1 MAVVEQER
9 TKVIAETEQRVKDEL
24 RADTSGHD
32 WWHIARV
39 RQLARFMAKHEHADL
54 YITELAALLHDIS
67 DYKLNG
73 GDHEKGAEVAYQ
85 WLRSLGESDA
95 CARQVAEIVRRVS
108 FKGAGVKTDMP
119 TLEGKVVQ
127 DADRLDAIGA
137 IGIARAFAYGG
148 FTGEV
153 IYDPDV
159 PPREHRTHQDY
170 LDRNSTVIGHFY
182 EKLFLLQDRMH
193 TSCGREIAAR
203 RHQFMEDFVAEF
215 FVEWDGRDIAD
226 ANDRSD

>member
-1 MAVVEQER
+1 MDQEQAE
-9 TKVIAETEQRVKDEL
+9 VIARTEQRVKDEL
-24 RADTSGHD
+24 STDTSGHD

-39 RQLARFMAKHEHADL
+39 RQLAQFMSKREGADR

-73 GDHEKGAEVAYQ
+73 GDHEKGAAVTYQ
-85 WLRSLGESDA
+85 WLRSLGESDI
-95 CARQVAEIVRRVS
+95 CARQVAEIVRGVS

-148 FTGEV
+148 FTGET

-159 PPREHRTHQDY
+159 PSRQHRTHQDY
-170 LDRNSTVIGHFY
+170 LDRHSTVIGHFY
-182 EKLFLLQDRMH
+182 EKLFLLKDRMN
-193 TSCGREIAAR
+193 TSCGREIATH
-203 RHQFMEDFVAEF
+203 RHQFMEAFVAEF

-226 ANDRSD
+226 AQDRSG